1 MKKDKP
7 KKVQRIYEAG
17 FKIAVARSYL
27 ESKLGYI
34 KIGREY
40 GISSG
45 TVCTF
50 VKWYK
55 KNYPDHAL
63 PDVFPRAIQIDDESA
78 SKELKLAYL
87 KIASLEM
94 LIEIA
99 KKELDIDIVKKFGT
113 KPPLK

>member
-1 MKKDKP
+1 MKKDQP

-17 FKIAVARSYL
+17 FKIAVARAYL

-45 TVCTF
+45 SVCNF

-55 KNYPDHAL
+55 KNYPDHTL
-63 PDVFPRAIQIDDESA
+63 PDVPQRVMQIADPTE

>member
-1 MKKDKP
+1 MKRDKP
-7 KKVQRIYEAG
+7 QKVQRIYEAG
-17 FKIAVARSYL
+17 FKIAVARAYL

-34 KIGREY
+34 KIGRKY

-45 TVCTF
+45 SVCNF

-55 KNYPDHAL
+55 KNYPEHSL
-63 PDVFPRAIQIDDESA
+63 PTSIQRCIEVDDKSV

-99 KKELDIDIVKKFGT
+99 KKELDIDIIKKFGT